1 MKTGD
6 TLKDRWA
13 TFYVYEHDGRSLACA
28 CQVIM
33 DTIMNDEQQL
43 QDLRT
48 RKDRYAF
55 DKNKI
60 VELVSRARKKG
71 RVRELIERSL
81 AHDGLEGDTFMLF
94 L

>member
-1 MKTGD
+1 
-6 TLKDRWA
+6 
-13 TFYVYEHDGRSLACA
+13 
-28 CQVIM
+28 M